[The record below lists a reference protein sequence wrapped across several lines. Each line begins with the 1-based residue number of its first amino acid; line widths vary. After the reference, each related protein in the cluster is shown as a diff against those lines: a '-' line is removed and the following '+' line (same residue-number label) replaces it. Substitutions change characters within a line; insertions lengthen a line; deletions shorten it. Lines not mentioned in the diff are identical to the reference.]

1 MILFIHPQT
10 EMLLPE
16 ILPMSLPAL
25 LHRLE
30 QPVTGRF
37 HDEWTPA
44 EVRRARIVLMDVH
57 WYLSLRSAIRLSH
70 QLKQINP
77 NVVIIAGGLS
87 ASIFPAQLLRDA
99 QIDYIIRGDAE
110 LPLKLLVE
118 AILQNAPVETI
129 PNLVARDF
137 VSPMTYALTGE
148 DLDQASFR
156 DLSFFPSLE
165 QRIRAYHRWYRG
177 GVTIPVYPYLMVFR
191 GCPLPCPLC
200 SGSVAMQQQLFGRGW
215 VLRSPARVQADLAAW
230 SDDPHLRFVN
240 IFHDFVTTQPLAY
253 TAAVLSEQYDLDLSY
268 EFFGLPTA
276 EQLALLLAAFRGGK
290 LLFCLDQRHNTTPQI
305 TDVAQLIQRI
315 KQAQTDGRYQV
326 VLGYVRRFLAHQDYR
341 AAFDAV
347 RRETQVATYRADFWW
362 DDFPQ
367 PGTQDREADYRRFLA
382 WHNQFSGMNRAYRLG
397 LRLYRWWP
405 ALARSLSHRLFS

>member
-16 ILPMSLPAL
+16 ILPLSLPAL
-25 LHRLE
+25 VHRLE
-30 QPVTGRF
+30 QPVVGRF

-44 EVRRARIVLMDVH
+44 EVRRARIILMDVH

-70 QLKQINP
+70 ELKQINP
-77 NVVIIAGGLS
+77 KVAIIAGGLS
-87 ASIFPAQLLRDA
+87 ASIFASQLLRDSR
-99 QIDYIIRGDAE
+99 IDYIIRGDAE

-137 VSPMTYALTGE
+137 ISPITYVLTSD
-148 DLDQASFR
+148 DLDRDNFR

-165 QRIRAYHRWYRG
+165 QRIRAYHCGYRG

-230 SDDPHLRFVN
+230 SGDPHLRFVN
-240 IFHDFVTTQPLAY
+240 IFHDFVTTQPPAY
-253 TAAVLSEQYDLDLSY
+253 TATVLSEQYDLDLSY

-290 LLFCLDQRHNTTPQI
+290 LLFCLDQQHNTIPRI
-305 TDVAQLIQRI
+305 ANVAQLIQRI
-315 KQAQTDGRYQV
+315 QQAQADGRYQV
-326 VLGYVRRFLAHQDYR
+326 VLGYVRRFLAHPEYR
-341 AAFDAV
+341 AAFNAV
-347 RRETQVATYRADFWW
+347 RRETRVATYRADFWW
-362 DDFPQ
+362 DDFPL
-367 PGTQDREADYRRFLA
+367 PGMQDSEADYCRFLA
-382 WHNQFSGMNRAYRLG
+382 RHNPFSGMNRAYRLG
-397 LRLYRWWP
+397 LWLYRMWP
-405 ALARSLSHRLFS
+405 ALARSLAHRWFS